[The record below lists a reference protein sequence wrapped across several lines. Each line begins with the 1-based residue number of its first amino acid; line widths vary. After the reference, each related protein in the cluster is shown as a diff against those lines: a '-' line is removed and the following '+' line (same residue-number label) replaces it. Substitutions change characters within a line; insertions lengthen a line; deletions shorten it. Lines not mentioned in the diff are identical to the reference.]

1 MNDYQRVILDLI
13 RQLNGSKKLKQVTD
27 ILQGVKTSQ
36 NMVDLFLYRIQPFF
50 GVFENKAFFD
60 LKMTCDNLITDGYI
74 ILKSEDRLAL
84 SSLGLSTVSNFT
96 LQAKYQNVNGWRWH
110 RRLPVFA
117 LSLQL
122 ATQMTANRYHKIA
135 HYFPIVRD
143 TTIQALCK
151 RWWLGLEK
159 DDEQVLAKNYHDELT
174 SLLDSLTVSPEIV
187 VDRLTGGQTIG
198 LTAEQSANKHHL
210 EKNTYD
216 MQWLEALSQMMF
228 LLERYPKSWPLLS
241 QLLLD
246 RPVAQLT
253 ESAQITYQL
262 LLDGTSVADIQQQ
275 RRLKKSTI
283 VDHYVQLIG
292 LEIMPLDAFVN
303 KANRE
308 YYEAN
313 KKMATSLK
321 EARMNMPELS
331 YDTLKLCL
339 VSGR

>member
-1 MNDYQRVILDLI
+1 
-13 RQLNGSKKLKQVTD
+13 
-27 ILQGVKTSQ
+27 
-36 NMVDLFLYRIQPFF
+36 
-50 GVFENKAFFD
+50 
-60 LKMTCDNLITDGYI
+60 
-74 ILKSEDRLAL
+74 
-84 SSLGLSTVSNFT
+84 
-96 LQAKYQNVNGWRWH
+96 
-110 RRLPVFA
+110 
-117 LSLQL
+117 
-122 ATQMTANRYHKIA
+122 
-135 HYFPIVRD
+135 
-143 TTIQALCK
+143 
-151 RWWLGLEK
+151 
-159 DDEQVLAKNYHDELT
+159 
-174 SLLDSLTVSPEIV
+174 
-187 VDRLTGGQTIG
+187 
-198 LTAEQSANKHHL
+198 
-210 EKNTYD
+210 